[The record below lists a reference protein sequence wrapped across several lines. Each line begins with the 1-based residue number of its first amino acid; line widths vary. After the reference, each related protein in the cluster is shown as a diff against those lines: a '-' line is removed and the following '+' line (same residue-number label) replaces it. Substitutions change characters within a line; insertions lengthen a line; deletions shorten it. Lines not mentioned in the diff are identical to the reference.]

1 MVSYGKYNARINDR
15 LHDLS
20 WSLDLMDWGRLLI
33 ACLSHHRFDAELNK
47 SQEEVR
53 DERNLREKLQR
64 ERDQLAS
71 AKLTLEQDLQVRI
84 VRGQPPGA
92 SSGSMEGAQR
102 YIVLFDLT
110 FLYMVIVRK
119 YSFEKV

>member
-1 MVSYGKYNARINDR
+1 
-15 LHDLS
+15 
-20 WSLDLMDWGRLLI
+20 MDWGRLLI
-33 ACLSHHRFDAELNK
+33 ACLFHHRFDAELNK